1 MSIVIG
7 LSQGLQPI
15 VSFNYGARKYDR
27 VKKAYATA
35 ITYGLIVSVLAFLA
49 FQFLPRQ
56 IVSIFGSG
64 SENYYAF
71 AIKYF
76 RIFLLFTF
84 INCLQP
90 ISSNFF
96 TAIGKPKKG
105 IFLSLTRQILF
116 LLPLI
121 IVLPLF
127 MGIDGIMYSGPIADF
142 IAGIVS
148 IVMIYIEFRNIGNN
162 RISEEGLVG

>member
-15 VSFNYGARKYDR
+15 VSFNYGARKYER
-27 VKKAYATA
+27 VKKAYRTA
-35 ITYGLIVSVLAFLA
+35 ITYGVIVSAIALIA
-49 FQFLPRQ
+49 FQVFPRQ

-64 SENYYAF
+64 SEAYYDF
-71 AIKYF
+71 AVKYF

-84 INCLQP
+84 LNCFQP

-121 IVLPLF
+121 VVLPLF
-127 MGIDGIMYSGPIADF
+127 IGIDGIIYSGPIADF
-142 IAGIVS
+142 IAGVVS
-148 IVMIYIEFRNIGNN
+148 MVMIYIEFKNIGSNMGFE
-162 RISEEGLVG
+162 RKIV